1 MCLGKGE
8 NPRLAVTLTRMKDV
22 PSPLLIVGPSGSGK
36 TEFSLHLAAW
46 MAAASR
52 ERPVVLADADVVNPY
67 FRSRE
72 QTVAWARLGVR
83 VIGGSLDP
91 NSILE
96 ASPVS
101 AEIAGA
107 LHEPRNRMVI
117 DAGGGIEGSGLL
129 MQWRELLPAATA
141 VWMVFNSARP
151 ATATVELAL
160 AWMQAWEAVYPW
172 RISGIV
178 HSTHWLRSTSP
189 ELLMEGDRQA
199 AALAKQSGVPVLW
212 VAGLPEVLAGLPASV
227 AGCRLPYVRYTRPEA
242 LG

>member
-1 MCLGKGE
+1 
-8 NPRLAVTLTRMKDV
+8 MKDV

-46 MAAASR
+46 MAAADCG
-52 ERPVVLADADVVNPY
+52 RPVVLADADVVKPY

-72 QTVAWARLGVR
+72 QTAVWARLGVR
-83 VIGGSLDP
+83 VIGGSLNPD
-91 NSILE
+91 SILE

-101 AEIAGA
+101 AAIAGA
-107 LHEPRNRMVI
+107 LHDPRNRTVI

-141 VWMVFNSARP
+141 VWVVLNAARP
-151 ATATVELAL
+151 ATATQELAL
-160 AWMQAWEAVYPW
+160 AWMQEWEAVYPW

-178 HSTHWLRSTSP
+178 HTTHWLRSTSP
-189 ELLMEGDRQA
+189 ELLMGGDRLVA
-199 AALAKQSGVPVLW
+199 AVAERKGVPVLW

-227 AGCRLPYVRYTRPEA
+227 VGSRLPYVRYTRPEA

>member
-1 MCLGKGE
+1 
-8 NPRLAVTLTRMKDV
+8 MKDV

-46 MAAASR
+46 LAAAR
-52 ERPVVLADADVVNPY
+52 TRPVVLADADVVNPY

-72 QTVAWARLGVR
+72 QTVAWATLGVR
-83 VIGGSLDP
+83 VIGGSLKPDA
-91 NSILE
+91 ILE

-101 AEIAGA
+101 AEIAMA
-107 LHEPRNRMVI
+107 LRDPRNQTVI

-129 MQWRELLPAATA
+129 MQWRDILAADTA
-141 VWMVFNSARP
+141 VWMVLNAARP

-160 AWMQAWEAVYPW
+160 AWMQTWEAAYPW

-178 HSTHWLRSTSP
+178 HATHWLRATSP
-189 ELLMEGDRQA
+189 ELLMAGDRLAVAVA
-199 AALAKQSGVPVLW
+199 ARSGVPVLW
-212 VAGLPEVLAGLPASV
+212 VAGLPEALAGLPASL
-227 AGCRLPYVRYTRPEA
+227 AGERMPYRHYTRSEA

>member
-1 MCLGKGE
+1 
-8 NPRLAVTLTRMKDV
+8 MKDV

-46 MAAASR
+46 LAASTAD
-52 ERPVVLADADVVNPY
+52 RPVVLADADVVNPY

-72 QTVAWARLGVR
+72 QTEAWAKLGVR
-83 VIGGSLDP
+83 VIGGSLNPD
-91 NSILE
+91 SILE

-107 LHEPRNRMVI
+107 LRDPRHRMVI

-141 VWMVFNSARP
+141 VWMVLNAARP

-160 AWMQAWEAVYPW
+160 AWMDGWETAYPW
-172 RISGIV
+172 RISGLV
-178 HSTHWLRSTSP
+178 HTTHWLRATSP
-189 ELLMEGDRQA
+189 ELLMAGDRLA
-199 AALAKQSGVPVLW
+199 AAVAERRQVPVLW
-212 VAGLPEVLAGLPASV
+212 VAGLPEALAGLPAGV
-227 AGCRLPYVRYTRPEA
+227 AGRRLPYVRYTRPEA